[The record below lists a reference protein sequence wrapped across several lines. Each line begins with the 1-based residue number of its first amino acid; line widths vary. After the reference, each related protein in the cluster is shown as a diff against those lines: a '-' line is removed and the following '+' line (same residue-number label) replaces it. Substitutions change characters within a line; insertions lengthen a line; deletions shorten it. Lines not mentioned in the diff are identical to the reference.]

1 MSALKAVVIAATGL
15 SLLIAARTTAAED
28 LTVVSKESGSRGAGG
43 TSTLYIS
50 ATKIRLSDPSHDTI
64 FDGASG
70 KMAVIDRQKKVYWE
84 SSAEEREAAFRQLE
98 EQMKK
103 MQEQL
108 ANLPPAIREKMAG
121 ATGAAGASITVQ
133 KGTGTKKIAGYD
145 CEQYLISMGETIKIE
160 KWVTQDL
167 QFPLTL
173 FDAQK
178 ATFAGNPMLKNFA
191 RMADE
196 MKKIKGFPL
205 GETTTIKGAPGV
217 AGETSREATEVK
229 KGAIDASVFAIPAG
243 YAKVES
249 PLARMTAGK
258 K

>member
-15 SLLIAARTTAAED
+15 SLLMAARTTAAED

-121 ATGAAGASITVQ
+121 ATGASITVQ

-243 YAKVES
+243 YTKVES

>member
-1 MSALKAVVIAATGL
+1 MSALKVALVAAGSL
-15 SLLIAARTTAAED
+15 SLLTARTAAAED
-28 LTVVSKESGSRGAGG
+28 LTVVSRDTSSRGAGG

-50 ATKIRLSDPSHDTI
+50 SSKIRLSDTNHDTI
-64 FDGASG
+64 FDLASG
-70 KMAVIDRQKKVYWE
+70 KMTVIDRQKKEYWE

-103 MQEQL
+103 MQEQM

-121 ATGAAGASITVQ
+121 VTGAVGSSISVQ
-133 KGTGTKKIAGYD
+133 KGRGTKKIAGYD

-167 QFPLTL
+167 QIPLAV

-178 ATFAGNPMLKNFA
+178 ALFTGNPMMKNFA

-196 MKKIKGFPL
+196 MKKIRGFPL
-205 GETTTIKGAPGV
+205 GETTTIKGPPGMG
-217 AGETSREATEVK
+217 GETSREATEVK
-229 KGAIDASVFAIPAG
+229 KGPIDASVFAIPGG
-243 YAKVES
+243 YPKVES
-249 PLARMTAGK
+249 PLARMIAGK
-258 K
+258 R

>member
-1 MSALKAVVIAATGL
+1 MSALKAAIVAATGL
-15 SLLIAARTTAAED
+15 SVLMTVRTAAAED
-28 LTVVSKESGSRGAGG
+28 LTVVSKESSSRGGG

-50 ATKIRLSDPSHDTI
+50 ATKIRLSDPLHDTI
-64 FDGASG
+64 FDVGSG
-70 KMAVIDRQKKVYWE
+70 KMAVIDPQKKQYWE
-84 SSAEEREAAFRQLE
+84 SSAEEREAGFRQVE

-103 MQEQL
+103 TQDQL
-108 ANLPPAIREKMAG
+108 ASLPPAIREKMAG
-121 ATGAAGASITVQ
+121 ATGAVGASITVQ

-145 CEQYLISMGETIKIE
+145 CEQYLISMGESIKIE

-167 QFPLTL
+167 QMPLTL

-205 GETTTIKGAPGV
+205 GETTTIKGLPGV
-217 AGETSREATEVK
+217 GGETSREATEVK
-229 KGAIDASVFAIPAG
+229 KGPIDPSVFVIPAG
-243 YAKVES
+243 YTKVEW
-249 PLARMTAGK
+249 PFARMVAGK

>member
-1 MSALKAVVIAATGL
+1 MKALKAAVVAAIGL
-15 SLLIAARTTAAED
+15 SLLMALRTAAAED

-50 ATKIRLSDPSHDTI
+50 SSKIRLSNPSHDTI
-64 FDGASG
+64 FDVASG
-70 KMAVIDRQKKVYWE
+70 KMAVIDPQKKQYWE
-84 SSAEEREAAFRQLE
+84 SSAEEREAGFRQME
-98 EQMKK
+98 EQTKR

-108 ANLPPAIREKMAG
+108 ANLPPAVREKMAG
-121 ATGAAGASITVQ
+121 ATGAMGASITVQ

-145 CEQYLISMGETIKIE
+145 CEQYLISMGESIKIE

-167 QFPLTL
+167 QMPLTL

-205 GETTTIKGAPGV
+205 GETTTIKGLPGV
-217 AGETSREATEVK
+217 GGETSREATEVK
-229 KGAIDASVFAIPAG
+229 KGPIDPSVFAIPAG
-243 YAKVES
+243 YTKVES
-249 PLARMTAGK
+249 PIARMPAGK
-258 K
+258 R

>member
-1 MSALKAVVIAATGL
+1 MNSLKAAIVAATGL
-15 SLLIAARTTAAED
+15 SVLVAVRTAAGED
-28 LTVVSKESGSRGAGG
+28 LTVVSKESSSRGGG

-50 ATKIRLSDPSHDTI
+50 ATKIRLSDPLHDTI

-70 KMAVIDRQKKVYWE
+70 KMAVIDPQKKQYWE
-84 SSAEEREAAFRQLE
+84 STAEEREAGFRQGE

-103 MQEQL
+103 MQDQL
-108 ANLPPAIREKMAG
+108 ASLPPAVREKMAG
-121 ATGAAGASITVQ
+121 AAGAMAPSITVQ

-145 CEQYLISMGETIKIE
+145 CEQYLISMGESIKIE

-167 QFPLTL
+167 QMPLTL

-205 GETTTIKGAPGV
+205 GETTTIRGLPGV
-217 AGETSREATEVK
+217 GGETSREATEVK
-229 KGAIDASVFAIPAG
+229 KGPIDPSVFAIPAG
-243 YAKVES
+243 YTKVES
-249 PLARMTAGK
+249 PFARLAAGK

>member
-1 MSALKAVVIAATGL
+1 MSALKAAVVAVAGL
-15 SLLIAARTTAAED
+15 SVLIAARTTAAEE
-28 LTVVSKESGSRGAGG
+28 LTVVSKETSSRGGT

-50 ATKIRLSDPSHDTI
+50 ATKIRLSDPRHDTI
-64 FDGASG
+64 YDGASG
-70 KMAVIDRQKKVYWE
+70 KMAVIDPQKKEYWE
-84 SSAEEREAAFRQLE
+84 SSAEEREAGFRQVE

-103 MQEQL
+103 MQEQF
-108 ANLPPAIREKMAG
+108 ANLPPAVREKMAG
-121 ATGAAGASITVQ
+121 ATGAPGASITVQ

-145 CEQYLISMGETIKIE
+145 CEQYLISMGDTIKIE

-167 QFPLTL
+167 QMPLTL

-178 ATFAGNPMLKNFA
+178 ASFAGNPMLKNFA

-205 GETTTIKGAPGV
+205 GETTTIKGLPGV
-217 AGETSREATEVK
+217 GGETSREATEVK
-229 KGAIDASVFAIPAG
+229 KGPIDPSVFAIPAG
-243 YAKVES
+243 YTKVES
-249 PLARMTAGK
+249 PFARMAAGK

>member
-1 MSALKAVVIAATGL
+1 MRARNAVIVAATGL
-15 SLLIAARTTAAED
+15 CLLAAWTTAAED
-28 LTVVSKESGSRGAGG
+28 LTVVSRESGSRGAGG

-50 ATKIRLSDPSHDTI
+50 SSKVRLSDTNHDTI

-70 KMAVIDRQKKVYWE
+70 KMAVIDRQKKEYWE

-103 MQEQL
+103 VQEQM

-121 ATGAAGASITVQ
+121 ASGAAGATIAVQ
-133 KGTGTKKIAGYD
+133 KGTGTKRIAGYD

-167 QFPLTL
+167 QIPLTL

-178 ATFAGNPMLKNFA
+178 ATFAGNPMMKNFA

-196 MKKIKGFPL
+196 MKKIKGFAL
-205 GETTTIKGAPGV
+205 GETTTIKGPPGV
-217 AGETSREATEVK
+217 GGETSREATEVK
-229 KGAIDASVFAIPAG
+229 KGPIDSSVFAIPAG
-243 YAKVES
+243 YTKVES
-249 PLARMTAGK
+249 PLARMIAGK

>member
-1 MSALKAVVIAATGL
+1 MSALKAAVVAAAGL
-15 SLLIAARTTAAED
+15 CVLMAVGTAAAED
-28 LTVVSKESGSRGAGG
+28 LTVVSKESGPRGGG

-50 ATKIRLSDPSHDTI
+50 ATKIRLSDPNHDTI

-70 KMAVIDRQKKVYWE
+70 KIAVIDPQKKQYWE
-84 SSAEEREAAFRQLE
+84 SSAEEREAILRQRE
-98 EQMKK
+98 EQVKK
-103 MQEQL
+103 MQDQL

-121 ATGAAGASITVQ
+121 ATGATGASITVQ

-145 CEQYLISMGETIKIE
+145 CEQYLISMGESIKIE

-167 QFPLTL
+167 QMPSTL

-178 ATFAGNPMLKNFA
+178 AAFSDNPLMKNFA

-205 GETTTIKGAPGV
+205 GETTTIKGLPGV
-217 AGETSREATEVK
+217 GGETSREATEVT
-229 KGAIDASVFAIPAG
+229 KGPIDPSVFAIPAG
-243 YAKVES
+243 YTKVES
-249 PLARMTAGK
+249 PLARMPAGK